1 MGIRT
6 IIDLGDMRTVKWRL
20 TYCCNYRC
28 SYCIQKKSID
38 AYERTIAEDNERML
52 ECAPEVNRIIEELGE
67 GARNGVLLELI
78 GGEATLLDL
87 PALIERITSSRLKRL
102 NMTTNFSRGAD
113 YFLGIYN
120 TLKARGI
127 EFSLIASLHTP
138 QADIETFKSEV
149 LKFVQAAPDAV
160 FKCETVS
167 FVADDDDEEMSVD
180 GSDDS
185 SSGVKSTDSSD
196 ALVEFCKANNI
207 GYVIDSDISH
217 LSDHQGEAK
226 SMSGN
231 KKPRYRVVSE
241 EGDEVLIYNRN
252 RLITGQAEEFPDCS
266 YKNRAVYTDGFYCTR
281 DYDFVYLVFDKH
293 MGFTALD
300 NYVYCKHTEPLA
312 DFHPASEP
320 RPCPNHACSICGR
333 MSISKDKDSLLG
345 LK

>member
-1 MGIRT
+1 MDIRT

-28 SYCIQKKSID
+28 SYCIQKRSID

-52 ECAPEVNRIIEELGE
+52 ECAPEVNRIIDELGE

-87 PALIERITSSRLKRL
+87 EALLEKITSSHLKRL
-102 NMTTNFSRGAD
+102 NMTTNFSKGAD
-113 YFLGIYN
+113 YFLKLYN
-120 TLKARGI
+120 ILKERGI

-138 QADIETFKSEV
+138 QTDMETFKSEA

-160 FKCETVS
+160 LKCETVS
-167 FVADDDDEEMSVD
+167 FVADDDDGENDEESF
-180 GSDDS
+180 G
-185 SSGVKSTDSSD
+185 GVKSTDSSD
-196 ALVEFCKANNI
+196 ALVEFCKENGI

-217 LSDHQGEAK
+217 LSAHQGEAK

-241 EGDEVLIYNRN
+241 GGDEVLVYNRN
-252 RLITGQAEEFPDCS
+252 RLITGQTEEFPDCS

-281 DYDFVYLVFDKH
+281 DYDFVYLVFDQH
-293 MGFTALD
+293 MGFTRKD
-300 NYVYCKHTEPLA
+300 GYVYCKNTEPIA
-312 DFHPASEP
+312 DFHPSSEP

-333 MSISKDKDSLLG
+333 MSISRDKDSLIG